1 MTAATQAKRAPAKKA
16 TPAKPAAKKPATK
29 AKTPAKAPAKK
40 AAASKAPASTPAAT
54 KPEWPFG
61 KGKAKPETASK
72 GKTTRKASAKPAT
85 PAKTQKKATEAVAAV
100 AFIARKA
107 EPGQVVTVLQEKNGR
122 PTMGTRLFAHTHAA
136 LTILGMMDAACPET
150 RLSSALSV
158 MGHTAVS
165 YHLKEQNFERRP
177 NDMVRLTSRGYAKF
191 KDRSVDTSLANAY
204 VSLFLDGKIG
214 PELKDVR
221 EGQTYKI
228 GL

>member
-16 TPAKPAAKKPATK
+16 TPAAKKPASK
-29 AKTPAKAPAKK
+29 AKAPAKAPAKK
-40 AAASKAPASTPAAT
+40 AAPKAPATKQAT
-54 KPEWPFG
+54 AKPEWPFG
-61 KGKAKPETASK
+61 KGKEATAPK
-72 GKTTRKASAKPAT
+72 GKTTRKAADKPAT

-122 PTMGTRLFAHTHAA
+122 PTMGIRLFAHPHAA
-136 LTILGMMDAACPET
+136 LTVLGMMDAACPDA
-150 RLSSALSV
+150 RLSSVLSV

-191 KDRSVDTSLANAY
+191 KDRSVDTALANAY
-204 VSLFLDGKIG
+204 VTLFLDGKIG

-221 EGQTYKI
+221 EGQTYKV